1 MRAILAGAAQ
11 ARRLAFPSRFCP
23 RTTLRAARCGQ
34 SRPFL
39 TRSFPFAETRDT
51 VRAMRLVAFC
61 LSLSIL
67 VLAPALPGKAE
78 TPLPP
83 TPTVLTLTSHA
94 DGAEL
99 SLADR
104 WIQRMAEMRERRTR
118 IDSWL
123 IPGLLGAAA
132 LGGAA
137 TALFPGL
144 KTEARIVTG
153 VSAGIA
159 AAGMVA
165 ALVDKPA
172 KKARWF
178 AIAGGLFAMAY
189 GGAGVVDSL
198 ARRND
203 DAKGGCNGWCIN
215 EKSIGW
221 LGGAFVVQGM
231 ALLPLAFTSKGPS
244 IEELRDYQKLAPH
257 ERPIRARKL
266 LARIDQDE
274 RKANL
279 LALINGL
286 IGAAAFGAGAGI
298 VRDRG
303 NRMTLL
309 GFAGFTLGSNML
321 TTIPALLS
329 KSRLE
334 RFTEGEEPL
343 EKERVLW

>member
-1 MRAILAGAAQ
+1 LFSLA
-11 ARRLAFPSRFCP
+11 
-23 RTTLRAARCGQ
+23 
-34 SRPFL
+34 
-39 TRSFPFAETRDT
+39 
-51 VRAMRLVAFC
+51 V
-61 LSLSIL
+61 L
-67 VLAPALPGKAE
+67 VLAPALPGHADA
-78 TPLPP
+78 PLPA
-83 TPTVLTLTSHA
+83 TPTVLSISTHS

-104 WIQRMAEMRERRTR
+104 WIQRMTETRARREGF
-118 IDSWL
+118 DSWL
-123 IPGLLGAAA
+123 IPGLLGGAV
-132 LGGAA
+132 LVGGA
-137 TALFPGL
+137 TAAFTDLRP
-144 KTEARIVTG
+144 EARIITG

-165 ALVDKPA
+165 ALLDKPE

-189 GGAGVVDSL
+189 GGAGVADSV

-203 DAKGGCNGWCIN
+203 DGKGGCSGYCFN

-221 LGGAFVVQGM
+221 LGGGFLAQGL
-231 ALLPLAFTSKGPS
+231 ALIPLAFTSRGPS
-244 IEELRDYQKLAPH
+244 LKELREYRSLAPN
-257 ERPIRARKL
+257 ERAVRARKL

-274 RKANL
+274 RKATL

-286 IGAAAFGAGAGI
+286 IGVAVFGTGAAL
-298 VRDRG
+298 VKDRG

-309 GFAGFTLGSNML
+309 GFGGFTLGSNIL

-334 RFTEGEEPL
+334 RFSEGGEP
-343 EKERVLW
+343 EVKERVLW

>member
-1 MRAILAGAAQ
+1 LCLA
-11 ARRLAFPSRFCP
+11 
-23 RTTLRAARCGQ
+23 
-34 SRPFL
+34 
-39 TRSFPFAETRDT
+39 
-51 VRAMRLVAFC
+51 
-61 LSLSIL
+61 LSIL

-78 TPLPP
+78 TPLPAA
-83 TPTVLTLTSHA
+83 PTVLSLSSHSQQSELA
-94 DGAEL
+94 LGAAEL

-104 WIQRMAEMRERRTR
+104 WIQRVAEMRARRQG

-123 IPGLLGAAA
+123 IPGLLGGAA
-132 LGGAA
+132 LAGVG
-137 TALFPGL
+137 TALLPGL
-144 KTEARIVTG
+144 KSGARIVTG

-165 ALVDKPA
+165 ALLDKPE

-189 GGAGVVDSL
+189 GGAGVVDSM

-221 LGGAFVVQGM
+221 LGGAFVVQGL
-231 ALLPLAFTSKGPS
+231 ALIPLAFTSRGPTL
-244 IEELRDYQKLAPH
+244 EELRDYKNLPAN

-266 LARIDQDE
+266 LSRIDRDE

-286 IGAAAFGAGAGI
+286 IGVAAFGAGAGI

-309 GFAGFTLGSNML
+309 AFAGATLGSNML
-321 TTIPALLS
+321 TTIPALLT

-334 RFTEGEEPL
+334 RFTDGAEPE

>member
-1 MRAILAGAAQ
+1 
-11 ARRLAFPSRFCP
+11 
-23 RTTLRAARCGQ
+23 
-34 SRPFL
+34 
-39 TRSFPFAETRDT
+39 
-51 VRAMRLVAFC
+51 MRLVAFF
-61 LSLSIL
+61 LSLALL

-83 TPTVLTLTSHA
+83 APTVLLLSNHA
-94 DGAEL
+94 DSAEL

-104 WIQRMAEMRERRTR
+104 WILRMAEMRERRQG
-118 IDSWL
+118 IDAWL
-123 IPGLLGAAA
+123 IPGLLGGAA

-137 TALFPGL
+137 TVLAPGL
-144 KTEARIVTG
+144 TTQARIVTG

-165 ALVDKPA
+165 ALLDKPE
-172 KKARWF
+172 KKGRWF

-198 ARRND
+198 VRRND
-203 DAKGGCNGWCIN
+203 DGKGGCNGWCFN

-221 LGGAFVVQGM
+221 LGGAFVVQGL
-231 ALLPLAFTSKGPS
+231 ALMPLAFVSRGPS
-244 IEELRDYQKLAPH
+244 IRELRDYQSLSPR

-266 LARIDQDE
+266 LSRIDRDE

-286 IGAAAFGAGAGI
+286 IGVAAFGTGAAL
-298 VRDRG
+298 VKDRG

-309 GFAGFTLGSNML
+309 GFGGFTLGSNML
-321 TTIPALLS
+321 TTVPALLT

-334 RFTEGEEPL
+334 RFVDGEEPA
-343 EKERVLW
+343 EKEHVIW

>member
-1 MRAILAGAAQ
+1 MRLIAAYLALLLLVLVPALAGKAQ
-11 ARRLAFPSRFCP
+11 
-23 RTTLRAARCGQ
+23 
-34 SRPFL
+34 
-39 TRSFPFAETRDT
+39 
-51 VRAMRLVAFC
+51 
-61 LSLSIL
+61 
-67 VLAPALPGKAE
+67 

-83 TPTVLTLTSHA
+83 TPTVLAISTHG
-94 DGAEL
+94 DGGEL

-104 WIQRMAEMRERRTR
+104 WIQRMSEMRERRQG
-118 IDSWL
+118 IDAWL
-123 IPGLLGAAA
+123 IPGLLGGAT
-132 LGGAA
+132 LTGAA
-137 TALFPGL
+137 TAALTDL
-144 KTEARIVTG
+144 KTEARIITG

-165 ALVDKPA
+165 ALVDKPE

-189 GGAGVVDSL
+189 GGAGVADAL
-198 ARRND
+198 ARHSD
-203 DAKGGCNGWCIN
+203 DGKGGCTGYCYN

-221 LGGAFVVQGM
+221 LGGAFMAQGL
-231 ALLPLAFTSKGPS
+231 ALLPLAFVSKGPS
-244 IEELRDYQKLAPH
+244 LRELRDYKKLPPH

-266 LARIDQDE
+266 LSRIDRDE

-279 LALINGL
+279 LALLNGL
-286 IGAAAFGAGAGI
+286 IGVAAFGTGAAL
-298 VRDRG
+298 VQDRG

-321 TTIPALLS
+321 TTLPALLS

-334 RFTEGEEPL
+334 RFVDGEEPE

>member
-1 MRAILAGAAQ
+1 L
-11 ARRLAFPSRFCP
+11 
-23 RTTLRAARCGQ
+23 
-34 SRPFL
+34 
-39 TRSFPFAETRDT
+39 
-51 VRAMRLVAFC
+51 C

-78 TPLPP
+78 TPLPAA
-83 TPTVLTLTSHA
+83 PTVLSLSTHG

-104 WIQRMAEMRERRTR
+104 WIQRMAEMRERRQR

-137 TALFPGL
+137 TALVPGL
-144 KTEARIVTG
+144 TTEARIVTG

-165 ALVDKPA
+165 ALLDKPE

-189 GGAGVVDSL
+189 GGAGVVDSM

-221 LGGAFVVQGM
+221 LGGAFVVQGL
-231 ALLPLAFTSKGPS
+231 ALIPLAFTSRGPS
-244 IEELRDYQKLAPH
+244 LEELLEYKSLPAH
-257 ERPIRARKL
+257 ERPVRARKL
-266 LARIDQDE
+266 LSRIDRDE
-274 RKANL
+274 RKASL
-279 LALINGL
+279 LTLINGL
-286 IGAAAFGAGAGI
+286 IGVAAFGAGAAI
-298 VRDRG
+298 VKDRG

-334 RFTEGEEPL
+334 RFTDGDAPE